1 MRFPRAKGHAAEP
14 QDARRVSSS
23 RAVSSTAVAAQH
35 ISSAQTRRADP
46 LGGSSS
52 SSDRTVV
59 PGLTRAMEL
68 VPGPSREPA
77 RGPGMRGESWEL
89 ANRRGGKGW
98 YLWWMYRGSILYLG
112 SISQSCRFASYHLE
126 RNTSDQLRVAGS
138 QLQVR
143 DDELQITKHKLQS
156 IKHKT

>member
-1 MRFPRAKGHAAEP
+1 
-14 QDARRVSSS
+14 
-23 RAVSSTAVAAQH
+23 
-35 ISSAQTRRADP
+35 
-46 LGGSSS
+46 
-52 SSDRTVV
+52 
-59 PGLTRAMEL
+59 
-68 VPGPSREPA
+68 
-77 RGPGMRGESWEL
+77 
-89 ANRRGGKGW
+89 
-98 YLWWMYRGSILYLG
+98 MYRGSILYLG